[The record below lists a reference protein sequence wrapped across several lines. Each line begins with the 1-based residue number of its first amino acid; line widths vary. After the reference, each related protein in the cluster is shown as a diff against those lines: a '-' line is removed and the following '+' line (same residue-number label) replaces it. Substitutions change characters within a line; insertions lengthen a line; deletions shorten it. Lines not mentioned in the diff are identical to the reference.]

1 MVASKQSTMTERRA
15 LLTDREREIVA
26 GDAAVADSYRY
37 QTISRVRARFGRL
50 EEDLDA
56 LEKHGDLADELRD
69 IICRAEDGQE
79 RRETPV
85 EEPPDETDTADTPR
99 REDAHTPRE
108 TPPFADAVDAVAEDV
123 LPGSGAKLEA
133 RREALH
139 AAVEYLRERGQ
150 ATPKDFRTDV
160 YPDYTGHYTDGDDPA
175 RSWWKN
181 CIYKGLRELAE
192 RTDLVEKADTTGEW
206 TWRGESA

>member
-1 MVASKQSTMTERRA
+1 MGKGRNTDGRFTPEQTDADILAAVRA
-15 LLTDREREIVA
+15 HEPAATSEVA
-26 GDAAVADSYRY
+26 GEVDMTRQGADRRLRQLRDEGRVNSKKIGASLVWFAPQQDHTGTDAATTADSVEDTTPPR
-37 QTISRVRARFGRL
+37 
-50 EEDLDA
+50 EE
-56 LEKHGDLADELRD
+56 
-69 IICRAEDGQE
+69 
-79 RRETPV
+79 
-85 EEPPDETDTADTPR
+85 
-99 REDAHTPRE
+99 AHAPRE
-108 TPPFADAVDAVAEDV
+108 TPPFADLVDAVAEDA

-139 AAVEYLRERGQ
+139 AAVEYLREQGE

-160 YPDYTGHYTDGDDPA
+160 YPEHTGHYTDGDDPA

-206 TWRGESA
+206 SYRGEA

>member
-26 GDAAVADSYRY
+26 GDADVEDSYRY

-50 EEDLDA
+50 EEDLEA
-56 LEKHGDLADELRD
+56 LEKHGDLADELRE
-69 IICRAEDGQE
+69 IVCRDEGGQD
-79 RRETPV
+79 RREAPV
-85 EEPPDETDTADTPR
+85 EESPDETDTDDTPR
-99 REDAHTPRE
+99 REDTHTPRE
-108 TPPFADAVDAVAEDV
+108 TPPFADVVDAVAEDV

-139 AAVEYLRERGQ
+139 AAVEYLREQGE

-160 YPDYTGHYTDGDDPA
+160 YPEHTGHYTDGDDPA

-181 CIYKGLRELAE
+181 CVYKGLRELAE

-206 TWRGESA
+206 SWRGGSA

>member
-1 MVASKQSTMTERRA
+1 MTERRA
-15 LLTDREREIVA
+15 LLTDRERAIVA
-26 GDAAVADSYRY
+26 GDADVEDSYRY

-50 EEDLDA
+50 EEDLKA
-56 LEKHGDLADELRD
+56 LEKHGDLADELRE
-69 IICRAEDGQE
+69 IVCRAEGGQE
-79 RRETPV
+79 RGETPV
-85 EEPPDETDTADTPR
+85 EEPPGETDVDDTPR
-99 REDAHTPRE
+99 REDTHTPRE
-108 TPPFADAVDAVAEDV
+108 IPQFADTVDAVAEDV
-123 LPGSGAKLEA
+123 LPGSGGKLEA

-139 AAVEYLRERGQ
+139 AAVDYLRERGQ

-160 YPDYTGHYTDGDDPA
+160 YPEHPGHYTDGDDPA

-181 CIYKGLRELAE
+181 CIYKGLREFAD